1 MSNSYIESAFY
12 KNVIRN
18 ETWHRGTRK
27 GRTFWRAW
35 MRDWERMVVST
46 NNWLIN
52 QKKSYRRQE
61 LKRIDI
67 DSDDEYIEVIET
79 NIANTYKDVAKWYWF
94 D

>member
-1 MSNSYIESAFY
+1 MSNSYTESAFY
-12 KNVIRN
+12 RENIRYSS
-18 ETWHRGTRK
+18 RGTRK
-27 GRTFWRAW
+27 GKTFSRIWARC
-35 MRDWERMVVST
+35 MERMVVST

-67 DSDDEYIEVIET
+67 DSDDELIEEIEA
-79 NIANTYKDVAKWYWF
+79 NIADTYKDVAHWYWF

>member
-1 MSNSYIESAFY
+1 MSNSYTESAFY
-12 KNVIRN
+12 RENIRYSS
-18 ETWHRGTRK
+18 RGTRK
-27 GRTFWRAW
+27 GKAFSRAC
-35 MRDWERMVVST
+35 MRYLKRMVVST

-67 DSDDEYIEVIET
+67 DSDDELIELVEA
-79 NIANTYKDVAKWYWF
+79 NIADTYKDVAHWYWF